1 MRRAGKD
8 GRAVRARALV
18 VLTSIASAFL
28 LSACLSTVSNPNFT
42 GGLAPWHVTPGANF
56 AIYPNGY
63 GGQNYLETN
72 QGSAGPSSS
81 AWQDVSSTPQVG
93 ATYTATVWMRGNG
106 APVSVNFVLWALG
119 GTANELGQSPVTV
132 PASTSWTQYTVSLV
146 IADPGH
152 NDLRLQ
158 VYNQTGSNL
167 DLTDAAIT
175 SQPAPNNNFA
185 SGANDWQV
193 TPGANVAIYPG
204 GHDGQNYL
212 ESNQGSAGPD
222 SSVWQ
227 DMDVVMSGPSTYTA
241 TVWMRD
247 FGGSTSVDL
256 VLWGLGSPSGNVAGQ
271 TPITL
276 TPTWT
281 QYSVSVALPNSA
293 FNDLRLQ
300 IYNQTGGNFDINGA
314 TILDQPP
321 PPLNPTTT
329 SLSAAPPALQIGQ
342 SADFT
347 ATVTPDPSGGTMTF
361 SDGELVLCAGVPVTS
376 GTATCDTAALP
387 AGTDAV
393 TATYSGDADY
403 TGSAVSTAVQ
413 VAPLPP
419 TTTTVSAAPTT
430 ISFGQSDVLTATV
443 SPTPDGGTVTFSDG
457 GGALCSAAALSS
469 GQATCT
475 TAALPVG
482 SDMVTATYSGDA
494 DYAGSSGTTTVV
506 VSPLATTTAASVTPS
521 SAQVGQPVTVTA
533 TVSPTPDGGTV
544 TFSDGG
550 GALCSAAAL
559 SSGQATCTT
568 AALPVGSDMVTA
580 TYSGDADYAGSTG
593 STTAQI
599 LPPVAV
605 SSNWSGYV
613 AGSGP
618 FAAVSG
624 TFSVTSLNSGDPATD
639 AMSEWV
645 GIDGAGAGD
654 TSLIQAGIE
663 EFPDPGDPSQSS
675 VVPWW
680 EILPADPYAVDIST
694 VSVSVGDQVTV
705 TIDQLS
711 GTEWSITLTDDT
723 NGQTFTTDQTY
734 TGPGSS
740 AEWIVEAPTN
750 SSGSIIPL
758 APYAPVVDFSDL
770 RITPVNSTVQE
781 LVMVQA
787 GNQVATPSALAPTGF
802 NVAYGDVAPA
812 AP

>member
-494 DYAGSSGTTTVV
+494 DYAGS
-506 VSPLATTTAASVTPS
+506 
-521 SAQVGQPVTVTA
+521 
-533 TVSPTPDGGTV
+533 
-544 TFSDGG
+544 
-550 GALCSAAAL
+550 
-559 SSGQATCTT
+559 
-568 AALPVGSDMVTA
+568 
-580 TYSGDADYAGSTG
+580 TG

-654 TSLIQAGIE
+654 TSLIQAGIA